1 MIAFGFAQ
9 RRVRARRLS
18 WLRLAPG
25 LLLCALAGVVAAEP
39 ALTVAAG
46 GRTAIYTPAGLLGL
60 PAATTVTI
68 PVDPAYQ
75 RGMTFRAVPM
85 AMLLEGTAPEDTI
98 NIVAVDGFKATFPAA
113 ALLARAGAVAYLAI
127 EPADAP
133 WPALKAGD
141 AATAGPFYL
150 VWLHPEHAVPGR
162 EQWPYQIARIEA
174 VAAPAKRFPMLAPA
188 ASLAPNH
195 PIRTGFAVFQKH
207 CLACHKLNGGGDST
221 LGPDLNIPYNPT
233 EYLRPDALRRLI
245 RDPQSLHRWP
255 AGRMPA
261 FDAKTLPDRELAEL
275 VAYLRH
281 MADRKVAPAK

>member
-1 MIAFGFAQ
+1 MIGLALSQ

-18 WLRLAPG
+18 RVRLAPG
-25 LLLCALAGVVAAEP
+25 LLLCALAGGVAAEP
-39 ALTVAAG
+39 ALTIAAG

-68 PVDPAYQ
+68 PADAAYK
-75 RGMTFRAVPM
+75 RGMSFRAVPM
-85 AMLLEGTAPEDTI
+85 AMLLEGTAPDDSVR
-98 NIVAVDGFKATFPAA
+98 IVAVDGFKTMFPAA
-113 ALLARAGAVAYLAI
+113 ALLARSGTVAYLAI
-127 EPADAP
+127 EPGDAP

-150 VWLHPEHAVPGR
+150 VWLHPEQAPLGR

-174 VAAPAKRFPMLAPA
+174 VPAPAKRFPMIAPA

-195 PIRTGFAVFQKH
+195 PIRSGFVVFQKH

-221 LGPDLNIPYNPT
+221 VGPDLNIPYNPT
-233 EYLRPDALRRLI
+233 EYLRPEALRRLI
-245 RDPQSLHRWP
+245 RDPQALHRWP
-255 AGRMPA
+255 EGRMPA
-261 FDAKTLPDRELAEL
+261 LDAKTLPDRELAEL

-281 MADRKVAPAK
+281 MADRKVK